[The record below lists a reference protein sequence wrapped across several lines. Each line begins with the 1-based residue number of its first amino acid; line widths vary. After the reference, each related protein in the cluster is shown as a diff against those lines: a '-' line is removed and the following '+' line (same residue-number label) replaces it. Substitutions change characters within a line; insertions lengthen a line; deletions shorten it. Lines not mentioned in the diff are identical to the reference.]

1 MEYLLEEYLFSDD
14 DIRLNADTL
23 LWPRNIGPIFDTNDE
38 VEFFCFLCRREER
51 GLVCFSLLNK
61 FEGKM
66 NKFLWKDVNV
76 Y

>member
-1 MEYLLEEYLFSDD
+1 MEYLLEEYLFSDE

-38 VEFFCFLCRREER
+38 VIFVWERKSRENTH
-51 GLVCFSLLNK
+51 FHSLLNK
-61 FEGKM
+61 FEAKM

>member
-1 MEYLLEEYLFSDD
+1 MEYLLEEYLFSDE

-38 VEFFCFLCRREER
+38 VSFISQSSSKAGLYREVGAALPPFPEEKI
-51 GLVCFSLLNK
+51 GSK
-61 FEGKM
+61 
-66 NKFLWKDVNV
+66 